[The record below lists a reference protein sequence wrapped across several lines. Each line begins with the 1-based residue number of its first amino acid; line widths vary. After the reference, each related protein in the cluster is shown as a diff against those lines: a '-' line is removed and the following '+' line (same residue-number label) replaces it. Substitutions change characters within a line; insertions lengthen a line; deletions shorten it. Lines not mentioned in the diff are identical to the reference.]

1 MKKANNDLWLK
12 VKTWLQREAGI
23 KDARLL
29 LGVVLGMVIVLLMT
43 TLNARLSAL
52 NRLSDRRDELTS
64 EVVSLQKTQQAL
76 ETQVVYAS
84 SDAAVAEWARSEGH
98 MKQEGDHVVIPIP
111 VEGAAP
117 AVVATPIP
125 TPLSPEAWEVWYAL
139 FFGE

>member
-1 MKKANNDLWLK
+1 MKKANNDFWLK

-52 NRLSDRRDELTS
+52 NRLSGRRDELTS

-117 AVVATPIP
+117 AAAVTPIP
-125 TPLSPEAWEVWYAL
+125 APLSPEAWEVWYAL